1 MAVVIHIDDNIKA
14 DSTEAVLDFVE
25 ACVEEG
31 ADIDDI
37 IAAMLCAVSAILE
50 SQAIDQMEMQ

>member
-1 MAVVIHIDDNIKA
+1 MAVVIHIDDNIA
-14 DSTEAVLDFVE
+14 ANSTDAVLDFVE

-37 IAAMLCAVSAILE
+37 IASMLCAVSAILE
-50 SQAIDQMEMQ
+50 SQAIDEMEMQ